1 MREMRSG
8 SKLGLFTLRVGAKR
22 LLGERVEFPEL
33 GTGLELTIPSL
44 GVNVRNTL
52 DTSDHL

>member
-1 MREMRSG
+1 MRSG